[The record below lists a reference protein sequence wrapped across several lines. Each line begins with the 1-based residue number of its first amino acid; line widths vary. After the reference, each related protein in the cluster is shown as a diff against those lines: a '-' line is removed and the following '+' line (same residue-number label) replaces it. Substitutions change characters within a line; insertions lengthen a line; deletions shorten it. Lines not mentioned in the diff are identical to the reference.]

1 LVGYKEFGGAVPD
14 EGEVVVAGMEGF
26 EEGRGGGKEG
36 DVLDVWVVLLMNL
49 LVVAWGKKEVVGL
62 TGWFVIK

>member
-49 LVVAWGKKEVVGL
+49 LVVA
-62 TGWFVIK
+62 